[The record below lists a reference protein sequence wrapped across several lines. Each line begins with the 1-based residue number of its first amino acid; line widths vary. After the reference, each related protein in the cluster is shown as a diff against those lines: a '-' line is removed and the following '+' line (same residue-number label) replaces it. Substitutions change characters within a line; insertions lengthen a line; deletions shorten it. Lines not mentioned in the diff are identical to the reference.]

1 VYISELLLFSFSLF
15 IISLWG
21 LFVVRKNLILILISI
36 ELLLLS
42 VSLNFI
48 FFSKYF
54 DDIIG
59 QITALIILSVAGA
72 ESALGLALLVS
83 FYRLRSDISL
93 DLINSL
99 KG

>member
-1 VYISELLLFSFSLF
+1 
-15 IISLWG
+15 

-48 FFSKYF
+48 FFSKYL
-54 DDIIG
+54 DDILG
-59 QITALIILSVAGA
+59 QITALIILSVAGS

-93 DLINSL
+93 DLINNL